1 MRYDQSMTDSIAYTD
16 TTIPVR
22 VAERLAK
29 NWYADSPFRDLLA
42 LPSKSKGAEMER
54 LVEEFMVK
62 TGHTVS
68 KPTSSDHD
76 RIIDGVKTE
85 IKGSSRWGG
94 GNGKR
99 DYRWQQIRLDEDYEQ
114 VIWLAIDHNEIRLWS
129 TSKTDLQALD
139 GSNGIALP
147 AGCSFTQQHDPNG
160 VKSEVMWLAGDDQSL
175 HSCGLFREVGVIN
188 G

>member
-22 VAERLAK
+22 VAERLAE

-62 TGHTVS
+62 TGHTVG

-94 GNGKR
+94 GNGKL

-114 VIWLAIDHNEIRLWS
+114 VIWLAIDHDEIRLWS
-129 TSKTDLQALD
+129 TAKTDLQALD

-160 VKSEVMWLAGDDQSL
+160 VKSGVMWLAGDDQSL

>member
-1 MRYDQSMTDSIAYTD
+1 M
-16 TTIPVR
+16 
-22 VAERLAK
+22 
-29 NWYADSPFRDLLA
+29 
-42 LPSKSKGAEMER
+42 
-54 LVEEFMVK
+54 K
-62 TGHTVS
+62 TGHTVG

-94 GNGKR
+94 GNGKL

-114 VIWLAIDHNEIRLWS
+114 VIWLAIDHDEIRLWS
-129 TSKTDLQALD
+129 TAKTDLQALD
-139 GSNGIALP
+139 GSSGIALP

-160 VKSEVMWLAGDDQSL
+160 VKSGVMWLAGDDQLL
-175 HSCGLFREVGVIN
+175 HSCGLFREVGVIY